1 MIEITDVAQEK
12 LLEMLSSRAEDI
24 VGMQVAIKG
33 RGPTGFE
40 HSMQFVIAGEE
51 PENAVV
57 TEAGE
62 LRIFVEQENVDNLA
76 GATINFIPATG
87 GFDIDNPNS
96 PFSWDDPLAQEVQ
109 EVLTAQINPSVAQHG
124 GWVTLLDVKDDVAY
138 IELGGG
144 CVGCGMVDVTLKQGV
159 EVAIK
164 ETVPSIT
171 SVVDTTDHAS
181 GTNPYF
187 QQSKD
192 DPHNQ
197 QSKGGQAPQAPP
209 ASPFAS

>member
-1 MIEITDVAQEK
+1 LIEITDTAQQK
-12 LLEMLSSRAEDI
+12 LLEILSSREEEI

-33 RGPTGFE
+33 RGPAGFD

-51 PENAVV
+51 PEDAVI

-62 LRIFVEQENVDNLA
+62 LRIYVEQQNVDNLQ
-76 GATINFIPATG
+76 GCKIDFIPATG
-87 GFDIDNPNS
+87 SFDIDNPNP
-96 PFSWDDPLAQEVQ
+96 PFVWDDPLAQQVQ
-109 EVLTAQINPSVAQHG
+109 DVLTGQINPSVAQHG
-124 GWVTLLDVKDDVAY
+124 GWVTLLDIKDDVAY

-164 ETVPSIT
+164 ASVPQIV
-171 SVVDTTDHAS
+171 SVMDTTDHAS

-187 QQSKD
+187 QQSKN
-192 DPHNQ
+192 DPHHQ
-197 QSKGGQAPQAPP
+197 PDKGGQAPS
-209 ASPFAS
+209 SPFA

>member
-12 LLEMLSSRAEDI
+12 LLEMLNGREEDI
-24 VGMQVAIKG
+24 VGMQIAIKG

-40 HSMQFVIAGEE
+40 HSMQFVLAGEE

-62 LRIFVEQENVDNLA
+62 LRLFVDKESVDDLA

-87 GFDIDNPNS
+87 GFDIEKPNS
-96 PFSWDDPLAQEVQ
+96 PFDWDDPLAQQVQ
-109 EVLTAQINPSVAQHG
+109 EVLTSQINPSVAQHG
-124 GWVTLLDVKDDVAY
+124 GWVTLLEVKDDVAY

-164 ETVPSIT
+164 ETVPTIT

-181 GTNPYF
+181 GSNPYYE
-187 QQSKD
+187 QSKNE
-192 DPHNQ
+192 PNNQ
-197 QSKGGQAPQAPP
+197 PAKGGQAP
-209 ASPFAS
+209 ASPFAN

>member
-1 MIEITDVAQEK
+1 MIEITDAAQQK
-12 LLEMLSSRAEDI
+12 LAEILGSREEEI
-24 VGMQVAIKG
+24 VGLHVAIKG
-33 RGPTGFE
+33 RGPTGFD
-40 HSMQFVIAGEE
+40 HSMQFVLAGEE
-51 PENAVV
+51 PEDAAI

-62 LRIFVEQENVDNLA
+62 LRIFVDQESVKDLR
-76 GATINFIPATG
+76 GASINFIPATG
-87 GFDIDNPNS
+87 NFDIENPNS
-96 PFSWDDPLAQEVQ
+96 AFTWDDPLAQQVQ
-109 EVLTAQINPSVAQHG
+109 EVLTGQINPSVSQHG

-164 ETVPSIT
+164 ASIPQIA

-181 GTNPYF
+181 GKNPYYE
-187 QQSKD
+187 QSKN

-197 QSKGGQAPQAPP
+197 PAKGGQAP
-209 ASPFAS
+209 ASPFS